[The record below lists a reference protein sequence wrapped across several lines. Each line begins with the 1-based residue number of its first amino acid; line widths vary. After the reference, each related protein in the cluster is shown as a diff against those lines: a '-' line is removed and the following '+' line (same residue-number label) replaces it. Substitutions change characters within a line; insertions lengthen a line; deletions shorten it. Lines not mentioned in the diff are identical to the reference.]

1 MAQQRKTRRKGS
13 SAAGA
18 AQGGLSASRRSTLP
32 YVTVSDECGNIFEI
46 PELRMVGMTGSH
58 VVVPDPE
65 ELVALPP
72 GSDLFVLPGRTAL
85 GYDMARDEVVEVT
98 EYQGQTVR
106 PVAGFMAPAYL
117 QIARTAYGTLPGA
130 PRLPLYSYTAV
141 GWKRGRFY
149 AAGMRIDR
157 DQRQDMCH
165 FDEKAIERNAQD
177 MRRRYRGNRLVRH
190 LVDNCVLR
198 YRCPAAR
205 NFVMGRWECPI
216 PTSRACNAACL
227 GCISKQPR
235 ESDVV
240 ASHERICFT
249 PTVEEIVEF
258 TIPHLEH
265 ASRPVVSFGQG
276 CEGEPLLNSG
286 LIEEAI
292 RRIRHRTK
300 RGIININTNASKP
313 AAIERLCRA
322 GLDSIRVSLNS
333 ARPAFYEAYY
343 KPRGYSLDEVTE
355 SMRVMRRYGRWVS
368 LNYLVFPGFTDTP
381 AELKAL
387 RAMLDRC
394 EVDMI
399 QTRNL
404 NIDPEW
410 YMEELGISA
419 SRARPMG
426 MRAWVKQLREKYPNI
441 RLGYFNPPDVS
452 SRPRRR

>member
-1 MAQQRKTRRKGS
+1 M
-13 SAAGA
+13 
-18 AQGGLSASRRSTLP
+18 
-32 YVTVSDECGNIFEI
+32 
-46 PELRMVGMTGSH
+46 
-58 VVVPDPE
+58 
-65 ELVALPP
+65 
-72 GSDLFVLPGRTAL
+72 FVLPGRTAL
-85 GYDMARDEVVEVT
+85 GYDIARDEVVEVA
-98 EYQGQTVR
+98 EYGGRAVR
-106 PVAGFMAPAYL
+106 PVAAFMAPAYL
-117 QIARTAYGTLPGA
+117 QIARAAYDVLPGA

-157 DQRQDMCH
+157 DERQDMRQ
-165 FDEKAIERNAQD
+165 FDRKAIEHGAHD
-177 MRRRYRGNRLVRH
+177 MLRRYRGNRLVRH

-205 NFVMGRWECPI
+205 NFVMGRWECPV

-235 ESDVV
+235 KSGVV

-258 TIPHLEH
+258 AVPHLEN
-265 ASRPVVSFGQG
+265 ATRPVVSFGQG

-286 LIEEAI
+286 LIEKAI
-292 RRIRHRTK
+292 RKIRRGTQ
-300 RGIININTNASKP
+300 RGIVNMNTNAGKP
-313 AAIERLCRA
+313 AAVERLCRA

-333 ARPAFYEAYY
+333 ARPACYEAYY
-343 KPRGYSLDEVTE
+343 RPRGYSLDDVAE
-355 SMRVMRRYGRWVS
+355 SMRIMRRHGRWVS
-368 LNYLVFPGFTDTP
+368 LNYLVFPGFTDTR
-381 AELKAL
+381 AELGAL

-394 EVDMI
+394 EVNMI

-410 YMEELGISA
+410 YMEELGIGA

-426 MRAWVKQLREKYPNI
+426 MRAWVEQLREKYPNV

-452 SRPRRR
+452 GRTKSR